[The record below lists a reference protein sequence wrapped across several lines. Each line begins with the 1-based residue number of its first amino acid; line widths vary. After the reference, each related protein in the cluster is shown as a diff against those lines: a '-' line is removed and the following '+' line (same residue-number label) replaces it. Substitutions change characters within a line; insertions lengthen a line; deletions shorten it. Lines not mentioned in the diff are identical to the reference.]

1 MGGAGDSSS
10 IPAAPNLARHSLREC
25 HVARLSS
32 ASRMKSFLRFP
43 RYIFESQTT
52 STLSSSSCRQTLKTS
67 HLPHLEARTLKA
79 DGIHSASSLRISTST
94 RKDFRY
100 RFGLDIAYTVRLL
113 QMLKKKITL
122 TLCKCV

>member
-1 MGGAGDSSS
+1 MPWQRGLALTGQRGGWQSGGAEDSSSS

-43 RYIFESQTT
+43 RYSFESQTT

-79 DGIHSASSLRISTST
+79 DGIHSASCLRISTST
-94 RKDFRY
+94 RKDFPISIS
-100 RFGLDIAYTVRLL
+100 FKWRL
-113 QMLKKKITL
+113 
-122 TLCKCV
+122 